1 MTLVVYSLVSKGGSV
16 IADYT
21 APINYSGTTSQ
32 FYVNLDAVA
41 RSQLNKIPKGNC
53 SGSSLILG
61 HHVYYNAFD
70 ELVLICVTNSNE
82 DTDLPRRF
90 LSELKSSC
98 KPHIIN
104 DTNKRSELL
113 TRILSRLV
121 TDYNETSDKLKSIET
136 SLEYTAQSL
145 RGSITSILERGEL
158 IDSIVSKS
166 NSLKDE
172 TVVFRSAA
180 QRANSGFFRRVFLT
194 LSDCVGT
201 RELAIGV
208 SFTVFLGLVYFFV
221 YT

>member
-70 ELVLICVTNSNE
+70 ELILICVTNSNE

-90 LSELKSSC
+90 LVSELKSSC

-180 QRANSGFFRRVFLT
+180 QRANSSFFRSLFLT

-208 SFTVFLGLVYFFV
+208 SVSYRFEF
-221 YT
+221 